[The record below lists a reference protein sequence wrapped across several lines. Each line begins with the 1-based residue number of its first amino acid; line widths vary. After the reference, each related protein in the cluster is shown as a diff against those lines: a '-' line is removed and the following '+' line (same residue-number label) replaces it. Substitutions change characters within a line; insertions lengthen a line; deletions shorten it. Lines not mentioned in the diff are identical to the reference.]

1 MLSKNFVFSAEKYR
15 RLRDKFSARKSFIV
29 RLSFLILRSN
39 FRHISH
45 SKSDCKLLGLDLIS
59 DVPALS
65 TGFLTI
71 LFIRLSNSSDEF
83 ESSFVSTISTEF
95 ESGIGLKST
104 EFESVIGLMKST
116 EFETVISFNWSAEF
130 ESAIIFVGS
139 VLMFLS
145 DRNFPLFLESEV

>member
-29 RLSFLILRSN
+29 RFSFLILRSN

-45 SKSDCKLLGLDLIS
+45 SKSDCKLVGLDLIS

-71 LFIRLSNSSDEF
+71 LFIRLSNSSDEY
-83 ESSFVSTISTEF
+83 ESLLDATISTDF
-95 ESGIGLKST
+95 DSVIGLKST
-104 EFESVIGLMKST
+104 DFESAMGLMKST
-116 EFETVISFNWSAEF
+116 GFEPEISFNCSAEF

-139 VLMFLS
+139 VLVILS
-145 DRNFPLFLESEV
+145 DLNRTFPLFLR